1 MNSLSFLIYLA
12 GVTGSVGNFLTFL
25 AVMFG
30 ILAVVCMVVW
40 LVMHDETNRFSDKL
54 KGDDL
59 VFRRSMRT
67 KAWRWFWGF
76 TGLFV
81 LAGSIASITP
91 TRQTVLLITAS
102 EMGEKVLNHP
112 RVNSVVDPGI
122 ELLTAWMEKETREI
136 KKQTTSTQTGKP

>member
-12 GVTGSVGNFLTFL
+12 GVTGSVGSFLTFL
-25 AVMFG
+25 AVVFG
-30 ILAVVCMVVW
+30 ILATLSMVVW
-40 LVMHDETNRFSDKL
+40 LVMHDETDRFSDRL

-59 VFRRSMRT
+59 VACRSMRT

-76 TGLFV
+76 TGLLV
-81 LAGSIASITP
+81 LAGCIASITP
-91 TRQTVLLITAS
+91 TRQTVLLIAAS
-102 EMGEKVLNHP
+102 EMGERVLNHP